1 MRRLARTAY
10 RRRRSVLVG
19 WLVLLVAVFALS
31 QSAGGVFENE
41 FALSGSESSEAF
53 DVLEEHGFDDRAGF
67 SGQIVFEAE
76 QGVDDPPVQD
86 AMEGLFAEVEETVP
100 DVEVVSPYDSAGA
113 EQISDDGQIAY
124 AEVNLADRPDAEF
137 TEAAD
142 DIEAAGAGIDVD
154 GLEVAY
160 GGDLFVSEEVPASEA
175 IALVF
180 AIAILLIAFGSVLAA
195 GLPIMTALFGIGTGI
210 AFVQLAANG
219 LAMPDFTNQAVA
231 MIGIGVGIDYAL
243 LIVTRYRQALH
254 DGRDPESAVVLAL
267 DTAGRSVL
275 FAGTTV
281 VIAVLG
287 MLLIDVPAVRG
298 LAIGI
303 ALGVFMTMLAALTLL
318 PAVLG
323 FVGRNIDKF
332 GLPNRKRAEGEVE
345 GTFWQRWSHLIQRRP
360 WPFAVAGLTIL
371 LVLAIPVLS
380 MRLAFADA
388 GNRPTSDTTR
398 VAYDMISEGFGPGFN
413 GPLLLAAEMPGGE
426 AALATLEGLT
436 AELNDTPGIAFA
448 TPPQPNQA
456 GDAAIIQVFPTTS
469 PQSEETANLVDTLR
483 DDIVPAATAGTDVE
497 VLVGGLT
504 AGAVDY
510 SDYTAEQLPVFIGA
524 VLVLS
529 FLLLMVVFRSLL
541 VPLKAVIMNLLSIG
555 AAYGAIVAVFQWG
568 WLKDLLGVPKAGP
581 VEAWAPMMLFAIVF
595 GLSMD
600 YEVFLLSRM
609 REEYDRHGNNAVAV
623 ADGLAVTARVITAA
637 AAIMVF
643 VFGAFILGSDRA
655 IKLFG
660 FGLAFAVLLD
670 ATVVRLVL
678 VPATMELLGDRNW
691 WIPRWLDRIL
701 PVVHVEPPKDL
712 DDELREL
719 EEKER
724 QPAGAP

>member
-10 RRRRSVLVG
+10 RRRRSVVIG
-19 WLVLLVAVFALS
+19 WIVLLVAVFALS

-41 FALSGSESSEAF
+41 FALSGSESSDAF
-53 DVLEEHGFDDRAGF
+53 DVLEERGFADRAGF
-67 SGQIVFEAE
+67 SGQIVFEAD
-76 QGVDDPPVQD
+76 QGVDDPAVQD

-100 DVEVVSPYDSAGA
+100 DVEVVSPYSPAGA
-113 EQISDDGQIAY
+113 QQIAENGEIAY
-124 AEVNLADRPDAEF
+124 AEINLADRPDADF
-137 TEAAD
+137 RDAAD
-142 DIEAAGAGIDVD
+142 DIEAAGADIDVD
-154 GLEVAY
+154 GMEIAY
-160 GGDLFVSEEVPASEA
+160 GGDLFISEEVPASEA
-175 IALVF
+175 IALLF
-180 AIAILLIAFGSVLAA
+180 AIAILIIAFGSVLAA
-195 GLPIMTALFGIGTGI
+195 GLPILTALFGIGTGI
-210 AFVQLAANG
+210 ALVQLAANG

-243 LIVTRYRQALH
+243 LIVTRYRQALR

-267 DTAGRSVL
+267 DTAGRAVL

-287 MLLIDVPAVRG
+287 MLLINVPAVRG

-303 ALGVFMTMLAALTLL
+303 ALGVFMTMLGALTLL

-323 FVGRNIDKF
+323 FVGHNIDKL
-332 GLPNRKRAEGEVE
+332 GLPHRKHAEGEVQ
-345 GTFWQRWSHLIQRRP
+345 GTFWHRWSHFIQRRP
-360 WPFAVAGLTIL
+360 WPPALAGLVVL

-398 VAYDMISEGFGPGFN
+398 VAYDLVTEGFGPGFN

-426 AALATLEGLT
+426 GDLEVLGGLT
-436 AELNDTPGIAFA
+436 AQLNQTDGIDFA
-448 TPPQPNQA
+448 TEPQPNDA

-469 PQSEETANLVDTLR
+469 PQSEETANLVDDLR
-483 DDIVPAATAGTDVE
+483 DDVVPAATTGTDVE
-497 VLVGGLT
+497 VMVGGLT

-510 SDYTAEQLPVFIGA
+510 SNYTAEQLPVFIGA

-555 AAYGAIVAVFQWG
+555 AAYGAIVAVFQYG
-568 WLKDLLGVPKAGP
+568 WFKDLLGVSKAGP

-609 REEYDRHGNNAVAV
+609 RRRGC
-623 ADGLAVTARVITAA
+623 RRPRR
-637 AAIMVF
+637 
-643 VFGAFILGSDRA
+643 DRA
-655 IKLFG
+655 RDYRRG
-660 FGLAFAVLLD
+660 GD
-670 ATVVRLVL
+670 HGVRLRCVHPRQRPRDQAL
-678 VPATMELLGDRNW
+678 RLRARDRDL
-691 WIPRWLDRIL
+691 PGRDDRA
-701 PVVHVEPPKDL
+701 PGARAR
-712 DDELREL
+712 DD
-719 EEKER
+719 
-724 QPAGAP
+724 GAAR